1 MNAKSILFFIIKSE
15 SSLSLIVSFMSV
27 VFFPFQMRMM
37 TVPLYVE
44 SNVFLNKIKAQIEDT
59 FQDSEDNTYALST
72 FEQ

>member
-1 MNAKSILFFIIKSE
+1 
-15 SSLSLIVSFMSV
+15 
-27 VFFPFQMRMM
+27 MRMM